1 MSRLVPPQNSRPPL
15 VRGAILL
22 VLLIG
27 AGCANRSSLVGLS
40 QGQSQAVRFVADRDS
55 ADDGS
60 YAGPLERALR
70 SNRWEQ
76 KKSEAVAN
84 GDAFSIDG
92 LHEYQAA
99 EALYLDKRYAEA
111 EKAFK
116 QLARERR
123 RRQETVTMR
132 FERLWGIRSKQGLD
146 TYTNF
151 GDPIEEDSMFM
162 RAECQYEQKKF
173 AAAQDSYDALLEQ
186 YPSTRHLDTV
196 SRRYF
201 RIARYWL
208 GFPEDVNEKGEV
220 EVASANSQEPQDFD
234 NVSAFHIPVIPNF
247 TDRTRPMFDTRGRAL
262 AALRSVWLHDA
273 TGPLADDS
281 LMVSASFHLRTRD
294 FEESA
299 RLYKLLREQYPESP
313 HFQDAFL
320 LGSHVT
326 LASYQGSN
334 YDGQSLDEAIELK
347 EAALRIF
354 PDLTEEERNR
364 LGGEL
369 QKMYDAEVARVW
381 DRVEYFQ
388 AKNAPQSVAVYCNI
402 LINRFPDTVYAE
414 RARKILAVQAR
425 RSQRARRPTEDP
437 EPEAE
442 SDAQAAAPEEKK
454 PGFFPGLNWNF
465 RKVQE
470 DPPAEEADE
479 PVQNEANERPLRMEQ
494 PAEEAEE
501 PEETEEQPPSGS
513 RRSRIESASAGRATF
528 D

>member
-1 MSRLVPPQNSRPPL
+1 MSALVPPQNSLPPL

-22 VLLIG
+22 VLLIS

-40 QGQSQAVRFVADRDS
+40 QGRSQAVRFVADRES
-55 ADDGS
+55 GDDGG

-70 SNRWEQ
+70 GNRWE
-76 KKSEAVAN
+76 KEKSEAVAN
-84 GDAFSIDG
+84 GDAFAIDG

-99 EALYLDKRYAEA
+99 ESLYLDGRYSEA

-116 QLARERR
+116 RLAKERR
-123 RRQETVTMR
+123 RRQETVTMK

-173 AAAQDSYDALLEQ
+173 AAAQDSYDALLDQ

-220 EVASANSQEPQDFD
+220 EVASASSQEPKDFD
-234 NVSAFHIPVIPNF
+234 NTDAFYIPVVPNL
-247 TDRTRPMFDTRGRAL
+247 TDKTRPMFDTWGRAL

-273 TGPLADDS
+273 TGPLADDA

-354 PDLTEEERNR
+354 PDLSEEERNR

-369 QKMYDAEVARVW
+369 QKMYDAEVARIW

-388 AKNAPQSVAVYCNI
+388 AKNAPQSVEVYCNI

-414 RARKILAVQAR
+414 RARKILQ
-425 RSQRARRPTEDP
+425 
-437 EPEAE
+437 
-442 SDAQAAAPEEKK
+442 AQAAQGPSAWIPSAKPSPEPDANAGKPAEKK
-454 PGFFPGLNWNF
+454 PGLFPGLNWNF
-465 RKVQE
+465 RKVQD
-470 DPPAEEADE
+470 DPPAEVDQ
-479 PVQNEANERPLRMEQ
+479 PVPEQAIERSPQIEQ
-494 PAEEAEE
+494 PTEEAEE
-501 PEETEEQPPSGS
+501 TDESEEQPPSGS
-513 RRSRIESASAGRATF
+513 RRSRVESASAGRATL